1 MKLNALTRWTVPAL
15 ALTLTASLLAGT
27 KPVSGPPRPGHARP
41 PLHINLTPSVSTS
54 YSPSQIRHAYG
65 FDQLSASGANQKIA
79 IVDAYG
85 NGHIQTDLDTFCTQ
99 FGLNKTTVQILG
111 N

>member
-1 MKLNALTRWTVPAL
+1 MKLNALNRWTVPAL

-27 KPVSGPPRPGHARP
+27 KPVSRPASPGHARP

-54 YSPSQIRHAYG
+54 YSPAQIRHAYG

-85 NGHIQTDLDTFCTQ
+85 NAQIQADLNTFCAQ
-99 FGLNKTTVQILG
+99 FGLATT
-111 N
+111 